1 MTPLLLWNV
10 RGLMAKQGLKL
21 AELQAV
27 MMKEQAE
34 LVVLTETHLDEA
46 FTDEQISASGY
57 QTLRVDRE
65 PHPRKQKLRQRG
77 GVLVFA
83 HESRTLSKITTRQGS
98 DFELLAFDD
107 DRSGKRYIAIYRRPG
122 PSVSW
127 DLLDAL
133 DEELQQADH
142 PVVLG
147 DLNMNTL
154 AQAPQPRQLHTLLK
168 HKYSLQQRIP
178 FVTRPPT
185 RPNGRG
191 SQIDHIWAK
200 HPCRCSHIPQ
210 LSQHSD
216 HRAVRMYCASLQP
229 SPQKRAKVV
238 WRRRWDKVEGDDV
251 RAILEQ
257 VMPRARLWSHM
268 PEEAAEEMRRN
279 MCGPGE
285 PKLHRTQ
292 PSEVKGVVDRW
303 DEAWTRVKTE
313 LAPKQRVRV
322 KTTTSK
328 FPWITKEVRA
338 AMRER
343 NQLQRRS
350 TAQGATAQDRA
361 EYQTARADTERQ
373 YKRARREYITKH
385 WKKCSTGK
393 GFNKEHWRF
402 LNRVMGRKA
411 SIRPEPKC
419 SPDALNESF
428 LAKVERIR
436 APLESEPQP
445 AVTELSAAGRLSE
458 FRKVTADEVL
468 CVLGRIRGTRSVGI
482 DEVPMTVLKR
492 MREQLSPYIAQVTN
506 AVSVEGWPPQWK
518 KAEVIPLWKKKGSR
532 SDPGVY
538 RPIALLPA
546 ISRVVEK
553 MLSIQIK
560 DHIRE
565 VGALPAFQHGYQPGR
580 SCETAVAQ
588 LVDLVASAR
597 DKGDIVLVASAD
609 CSAAFDTVSHDIL
622 LRKLERA
629 CGIQGKALE
638 LMHSYLGGRRQRVR
652 MSGDR
657 TSQWRHTSWG
667 VPQGSVWGPL
677 MFALYTSD
685 IAQHVTAA
693 RLVVYADD
701 ITLVV
706 SSKDADKAKE
716 QMETA
721 LSQLEDYCRR
731 NRIAPEPTKT
741 QLMLSGT
748 PQQLSGVRDL
758 ACVMG
763 KHKISPE
770 RTIKVLGVLL
780 DEKLSW
786 EEHGAKAA
794 RKAHGAIWAVAR
806 ASSFFSIKDRA
817 AIMRALALPHLDF
830 CQTALAEPSAP
841 ARASLR
847 RMYNKAA
854 RVSVWGMHALT
865 NWNRDGSR
873 RILHSAPA
881 LKQLRW
887 SSYDRRRAAVRA
899 SFTAKVY
906 ETGEPAALRE
916 LLPASGDGSLG
927 AHRHV

>member
-468 CVLGRIRGTRSVGI
+468 CVLGRIR
-482 DEVPMTVLKR
+482 
-492 MREQLSPYIAQVTN
+492 VTN

-677 MFALYTSD
+677 
-685 IAQHVTAA
+685 I
-693 RLVVYADD
+693 
-701 ITLVV
+701 
-706 SSKDADKAKE
+706 
-716 QMETA
+716 
-721 LSQLEDYCRR
+721 
-731 NRIAPEPTKT
+731 P
-741 QLMLSGT
+741 
-748 PQQLSGVRDL
+748 
-758 ACVMG
+758 
-763 KHKISPE
+763 
-770 RTIKVLGVLL
+770 
-780 DEKLSW
+780 
-786 EEHGAKAA
+786 AA
-794 RKAHGAIWAVAR
+794 RKLAR
-806 ASSFFSIKDRA
+806 PPACQQPASSLSV
-817 AIMRALALPHLDF
+817 ALP
-830 CQTALAEPSAP
+830 T
-841 ARASLR
+841 
-847 RMYNKAA
+847 
-854 RVSVWGMHALT
+854 
-865 NWNRDGSR
+865 
-873 RILHSAPA
+873 
-881 LKQLRW
+881 
-887 SSYDRRRAAVRA
+887 SSQ
-899 SFTAKVY
+899 
-906 ETGEPAALRE
+906 PAACQQPACIPE
-916 LLPASGDGSLG
+916 LLPQRLSLG
-927 AHRHV
+927 EALGSAQGKGWERSSETRCTKAGRGAREEDLGNSLGEGWERISGTRRATAGGGARKRARRMLGEELRNALGKAWERNPEMRWAKAGSSARHWAKAGRGTQKRAGQSLGEGARGRAGRWLGEELGWERSSETRM